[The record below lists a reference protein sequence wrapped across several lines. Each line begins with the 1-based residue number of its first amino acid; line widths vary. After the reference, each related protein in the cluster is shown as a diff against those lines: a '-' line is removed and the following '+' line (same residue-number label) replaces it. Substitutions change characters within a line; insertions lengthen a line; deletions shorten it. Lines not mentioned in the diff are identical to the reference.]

1 MTDNN
6 QIWAASTPGARHD
19 ARLARQAVFANTG
32 GVTGLVAGSE
42 PRVSLTPGVPMSV
55 RLHPCS
61 VVAASTYA
69 GARRESYSF
78 DVPEPVDVAVDTTG
92 SVARTDVIA
101 FAVADPI
108 LEGKDVMELDVNGEP
123 VPESTGIDP
132 RDFDYWSAV
141 RFPSVPSSARRSP
154 EAFRQWAQGR
164 QNIHGPIIPYAI
176 VTQGANSVGLEGK
189 VKPFFETVMG
199 RKDSILVETRPSRL
213 YRESEA
219 FSAYRTIGPTLYYDV
234 PWWATRARL
243 KATIQGVSL
252 YSDTAGNRSG
262 LVSGLS
268 LGRSMRQYRYYESG
282 ESKWARQT
290 FHVWADIAIREN
302 QKGTTQDFRLRMTA
316 AQSTA
321 EIRVS
326 EDTYYFLEVEFLEDP
341 NAVDNSDPEDA

>member
-78 DVPEPVDVAVDTTG
+78 DVPEPVDVAVSTTG

-123 VPESTGIDP
+123 VPGSTGIDP
-132 RDFDYWSAV
+132 RDFDYWAAV
-141 RFPSVPSSARRSP
+141 RFASVPSSARRSP

-199 RKDSILVETRPSRL
+199 RRSTIIAETEVTRDYMEEGPFNS
-213 YRESEA
+213 
-219 FSAYRTIGPTLYYDV
+219 YRTIGPTIYYDV
-234 PWWATRARL
+234 PWWATRARV
-243 KATIQGVSL
+243 KATIQGARSRYTPAQGL
-252 YSDTAGNRSG
+252 ISG
-262 LVSGLS
+262 LT
-268 LGRSMRQYRYYESG
+268 LGRSMRQYRWNDSG
-282 ESKWARQT
+282 TGNT
-290 FHVWADIAIREN
+290 FMRENYIVWADLPIAASRR
-302 QKGTTQDFRLRMTA
+302 GTTQDFRLRATISSGGALFGLNRDSHM
-316 AQSTA
+316 
-321 EIRVS
+321 
-326 EDTYYFLEVEFLEDP
+326 FLEVEFLEDP